1 MYKIGFG
8 RGKGW
13 ESWGKIGIL
22 ATRLAL
28 GVCATLQPSTR
39 AHDRRELRDLLA
51 TFTFSV
57 RFTVNPE
64 PFALMQRALTSVS
77 ASHVAAPDVLSL
89 RGPSGAPSSL
99 AMLVS
104 SPVCVLGFG
113 SVLQGMCRH
122 AGCTGVS
129 AARGSTW
136 ILRVPPC
143 GRYHPHV
150 RTSV

>member
-1 MYKIGFG
+1 MGEIGFV
-8 RGKGW
+8 
-13 ESWGKIGIL
+13 

-104 SPVCVLGFG
+104 SPVCVLGFDCG
-113 SVLQGMCRH
+113 DVPACWMHRCV
-122 AGCTGVS
+122 CS
-129 AARGSTW
+129 ARVHMDPARASLW
-136 ILRVPPC
+136 PLSPPC
-143 GRYHPHV
+143 ANICVTHCALPPSR
-150 RTSV
+150 S